1 MRSRQQGG
9 EAHAAGLSY
18 MKQRVHLEGA
28 DEEDASAQNEF
39 LAFLSSTNVGFC
51 GDGDGVGHPL
61 NAVELPGDS
70 IMAGSWASS
79 SSSPSPTTASASA
92 TGTGLSMGEG
102 SDGTAAEAEAAE
114 EEEEQE
120 QFFDASTL
128 LTQPQNDTEGQI
140 DETANQEVAALK
152 GGGGNQMKL
161 NGGGVVVAHAG
172 QERNISTSSTTPAA
186 GGAAAAGRRA
196 RSVSRPRTI
205 ASTDDYS
212 TSTSSP
218 SLHRSLSIRSAA
230 EEPVPQIPARFLNS
244 GRPASIVTQGG
255 YGSPQV
261 LPVSRSSSTRLHHHR
276 HHAILPAA
284 SSASPSPVATST
296 STSTSTAA
304 PAPSIARTSLSTL
317 APESAV
323 PESQRRS
330 SISPS
335 SSVGPNA
342 IETARGRRAS
352 RQGLQPPELHRRTPT
367 SSVDLHTLS
376 KLESSE
382 TRSRSKMSRTS
393 RGRANNNNP
402 DLFLDVGDARNTMPL
417 EDEYE
422 QLRRS
427 ESRVSQAGKRRSL
440 PADMLTPSSDRRPS
454 TSGNIYAR
462 PQSRLYTN
470 SNRASS
476 DLQRHL
482 DQYRSPTARQFGD
495 AASVS
500 GLSTGGRST
509 RRFSIAPEQSPIS
522 PSHVSPLVQRER
534 LRSSELREYRSARQS
549 LGETLQNH
557 SSNRTLDSHE
567 EESPTDDSEPKR
579 DESTSADSQT
589 AETVWDELDDLKAR
603 IKKLEFT
610 GKPPTSSA
618 AASGDSSDRPRT
630 ATTAPTTIDS
640 SPKHQRKQDS
650 ENKATPT
657 PPPET
662 PATPS
667 TLQNVHPALHSALAK
682 AKPLLNSSLFRT
694 LEASANDAIQLAAM
708 TSGHG
713 PQGTNYSAA
722 SIINGAVSER
732 QVKRKVDSM
741 CRNLTDLCISLC
753 EGKLEA
759 PAPLTSPASMDTVTE
774 SSPSLRYSRSS
785 NLPQRTP
792 SVGRPMS
799 RLDARRSSILGV
811 PSTGSIEGS
820 RRGSTAD
827 ASGSEQESPQVQ
839 SYSQQR
845 RTSRAPSS
853 VLRSRQPRQEEAS
866 GEDDEPT
873 IRPPSRAMTDI
884 GALRAK
890 SRVPPPER
898 SPNTQRTPS
907 LRESM
912 ITRRTNEAAYES
924 NREYS
929 TPRISSLSGSDLRR
943 RRLYDLQQATPPVME
958 EEGGPDDTRQYSTP
972 SHSSR
977 RRITSSGQFSS
988 AGRRTTGEFS
998 SGPSRAASL
1007 NQRSA
1012 RSVVV
1017 E

>member
-1 MRSRQQGG
+1 M
-9 EAHAAGLSY
+9 
-18 MKQRVHLEGA
+18 
-28 DEEDASAQNEF
+28 QNEF

-51 GDGDGVGHPL
+51 GDGDADGVGHPL

-79 SSSPSPTTASASA
+79 SPSTTTASASA

-102 SDGTAAEAEAAE
+102 SDGTAAEAEVAE

-128 LTQPQNDTEGQI
+128 MSDTEGQI
-140 DETANQEVAALK
+140 DETANQKVAALK
-152 GGGGNQMKL
+152 GGGGSQMKL

-172 QERNISTSSTTPAA
+172 QERNISTSSHTSAAAAA
-186 GGAAAAGRRA
+186 GGAASAARGRRA
-196 RSVSRPRTI
+196 RSLSRPRTI

-212 TSTSSP
+212 TLTSTSTSSS

-244 GRPASIVTQGG
+244 GRPASVVTQGG
-255 YGSPQV
+255 YGSPPV
-261 LPVSRSSSTRLHHHR
+261 LPVSRSSSRSARLHHHR

-284 SSASPSPVATST
+284 SSASSSPVVATST
-296 STSTSTAA
+296 ATSISTSTAA
-304 PAPSIARTSLSTL
+304 PAPSIARTSSSTL

-323 PESQRRS
+323 PESQRPS

-417 EDEYE
+417 EDEYG

-440 PADMLTPSSDRRPS
+440 PADMSTPSSDRRPS

-482 DQYRSPTARQFGD
+482 DQYRSPTTRQFGD

-534 LRSSELREYRSARQS
+534 LRSPELREYRSARQS

-567 EESPTDDSEPKR
+567 EESPTDGSEPKR
-579 DESTSADSQT
+579 AESTSADSQT

-650 ENKATPT
+650 ESKATPT

-713 PQGTNYSAA
+713 PQGTTYSAA

-785 NLPQRTP
+785 NLPQRTS

-811 PSTGSIEGS
+811 PSTGSFEGS

-827 ASGSEQESPQVQ
+827 ASGSEQESPQIQ

-845 RTSRAPSS
+845 RMSRAPSS

-972 SHSSR
+972 SHPSR
-977 RRITSSGQFSS
+977 RRITSSGQFAS

-1007 NQRSA
+1007 NQRSG